1 MPKSV
6 KLLLTA
12 MEGDGLHWSQT
23 RTAMFGLF
31 LEAFKLKQFPQKT
44 GLLISTGGFTS
55 IVIRSGSIISSQ
67 FHNLFRFNP
76 LIKTQFLRNGFR
88 FQQYAMFIALQY
100 LIIATTNS
108 TSG

>member
-1 MPKSV
+1 
-6 KLLLTA
+6 
-12 MEGDGLHWSQT
+12 
-23 RTAMFGLF
+23 MFGLF

>member
-55 IVIRSGSIISSQ
+55 VVIRSGSIISSQ
-67 FHNLFRFNP
+67 FHNFISFYNAKRLSNP
-76 LIKTQFLRNGFR
+76 TVCNVHCITVFV
-88 FQQYAMFIALQY
+88 
-100 LIIATTNS
+100 IATTNS